1 MLLMSFKLNATTCE
15 QSILNRLPIEG
26 TFLSYYSNHQ
36 IGLENHEVDHL
47 NSSPDITA
55 KNPFIHVSLVE
66 EKKGEFTI
74 EWDVRS
80 CSSYYEELGRWS
92 RLRPGLAIPA

>member
-1 MLLMSFKLNATTCE
+1 MCICVNCKWVDRCKTYHDVE
-15 QSILNRLPIEG
+15 
-26 TFLSYYSNHQ
+26 
-36 IGLENHEVDHL
+36 ENHEVEHL

-66 EKKGEFTI
+66 ENKGEFTI

-92 RLRPGLAIPA
+92 RLRPGLEIPA